1 MWLLI
6 LIETEF
12 KDGGSPGS
20 CIKTFGKR
28 TMSQPTITS
37 PPPREFSLWVLPQ
50 GWPASAPL
58 TIHLLTFITCNWV
71 TDVWPGQVKRV
82 WTRQVT
88 PDTVIIINTSGIP
101 VCFSGWPHNCARS
114 DRVLHLTLPGQ
125 SRVQRV
131 RTHLHSS
138 AGSRFADS
146 RPGCTV
152 FLSHNPCLLCTRCYR
167 WLMSG
172 NMWLKALLLQSQNKY
187 FKCLYNIIQ
196 NPSIP

>member
-1 MWLLI
+1 MEAALEAASKPLAKEQC
-6 LIETEF
+6 LNQQSHHHHQEN
-12 KDGGSPGS
+12 SHCGS
-20 CIKTFGKR
+20 CLR
-28 TMSQPTITS
+28 VDLLL
-37 PPPREFSLWVLPQ
+37 PPSRFISFQ
-50 GWPASAPL
+50 
-58 TIHLLTFITCNWV
+58 LTFIIWTWV

-125 SRVQRV
+125 SRVQKV

-138 AGSRFADS
+138 AGSRFVDS

-172 NMWLKALLLQSQNKY
+172 NMRLKALLLQSQNKY